1 MSALRTSLNWLL
13 WTAIVIGSIFFLWT
27 DVFAYLRGYRSPSFG
42 NSLLNNQFIV
52 VVHLVGGTAGLLCGP
67 FQFWERF
74 REQQPKVH
82 RWMGKVYII
91 GGLLVGFSAL
101 RSSLIS
107 KCVPCRVSLFITAAL
122 LLITLITAWLAIKNK
137 HVKQHRQF
145 MVRSYV
151 LMLAFVLVRIDGIVP
166 MDFLFGSIEDPTF
179 RRTVNEYFF
188 SFVPL
193 LVTEVLMIWRPYMMI
208 LKSR

>member
-42 NSLLNNQFIV
+42 NSLFNNQFFV

-67 FQFWERF
+67 FQFWEGF

-82 RWMGKVYII
+82 RWMGSVYII

-122 LLITLITAWLAIKNK
+122 LLITLITAWLAIKNR

-151 LMLAFVLVRIDGIVP
+151 LMLAFVLVRIDGIFP

>member
-1 MSALRTSLNWLL
+1 MSALRTSLTWLL
-13 WTAIVIGSIFFLWT
+13 WMAVIIGSIFFLWT

-42 NSLLNNQFIV
+42 NNLLNNQFFV
-52 VVHLVGGTAGLLCGP
+52 VVHLIGGTAALLVGP
-67 FQFWERF
+67 FQFWKGF
-74 REQQPKVH
+74 RERYLLVH
-82 RWMGKVYII
+82 RWMGKIYVA
-91 GGLLVGFSAL
+91 GGLLVGLSAL

-122 LLITLITAWLAIKNK
+122 LLTTLIIAWLAIKNK
-137 HVKQHRQF
+137 QVKQHRQF

-151 LMLAFVLVRIDGIVP
+151 LMLAFVLVRIDVIIP
-166 MDFLFGSIEDPTF
+166 LDFLFGSIEDPVF

-193 LVTEVLMIWRPYMMI
+193 LLTEVLMIWRPYMMN

>member
-1 MSALRTSLNWLL
+1 MVV
-13 WTAIVIGSIFFLWT
+13 IIGSIFFLWT

-42 NSLLNNQFIV
+42 NNLLNNQFFV
-52 VVHLVGGTAGLLCGP
+52 VVHLIGGTAALLVGP
-67 FQFWERF
+67 FQFWKGF
-74 REQQPKVH
+74 RERYLLVH
-82 RWMGKVYII
+82 RWMGKIYVA
-91 GGLLVGFSAL
+91 GGLLVGLSAL

-122 LLITLITAWLAIKNK
+122 LLTTLIIAWLAIKNK
-137 HVKQHRQF
+137 QVKQHRQF

-151 LMLAFVLVRIDGIVP
+151 LMLAFVLVRIDVIIP
-166 MDFLFGSIEDPTF
+166 LDFLFGSIEDPVF

-193 LVTEVLMIWRPYMMI
+193 LLTEVLMIWRPYMMN